1 MPPLIATHVLGAQ
14 AYKEFQVLLHTL
26 EQWHPAT
33 ELFILTDTPT
43 SLLIKSLKTRIRFAV
58 HVGLDAYSGLSRAD
72 MQARSGSKYATLWHE
87 CMMEKATILQHVFS
101 LRPEAKEAG
110 VWFLNTD
117 VCLLAPL
124 PVLPTGARIALSPHS
139 IRAADEARIGR
150 YNAGFFW
157 IRDVGLLDV
166 WRRATYGSRYYEQ
179 AALEAVGAWVSA
191 EELYELPLQ
200 NNFGVWRYMLSADA
214 PPVIQGRLG
223 YNRTLPGCG
232 LTYEGEPL
240 RSLQT
245 SWEPHAF
252 TEWIRGRLEFVGK
265 AHPPAK
271 SLVQCLG
278 RLYPNKKDKKK
289 EE

>member
-1 MPPLIATHVLGAQ
+1 MSTLIATQVLGAQ
-14 AYKEFQVLLHTL
+14 AYKEFQLLLYTL
-26 EQWHPAT
+26 EQWCPAA
-33 ELFILTDTPT
+33 EVFVLTDTPT
-43 SLLIKSLKTRIRFAV
+43 SLLIKSLKTRIRYSV

-87 CMMEKATILQHVFS
+87 CMMEKVTILEHIFS
-101 LRPEAKEAG
+101 LRPDAKETG

-179 AALEAVGAWVSA
+179 AALEAVGAGVSSGD
-191 EELYELPLQ
+191 LHELPVQ

-245 SWEPHAF
+245 NWGSTNAF
-252 TEWIRGRLEFVGK
+252 TDWIRGRLEFVGK
-265 AHPPAK
+265 AHAPAK
-271 SLVQCLG
+271 AFVQCLG
-278 RLYPNKKDKKK
+278 RLYPVAKKA
-289 EE
+289 